1 MKPIPILGRWARTL
15 APDQSLNPTW
25 DSAGFLVALLTLLV
39 VGWYQQSNMILLVA
53 GLASGPLVASL
64 FVGGGL
70 GKSRPSR
77 RAPRYVFA
85 GGPLAIDYVIEN
97 KRRVVPALALW
108 VEDQLVAE
116 DRTVSGWTAP
126 LPRVFFARVTARGKG
141 RARWEGTAP
150 GRGRYQFG
158 ALELVSRAPFGLIE
172 RRMPVKA
179 PGELLVYPAIGRL
192 TRTWQHVQR
201 QTTQTRRGRRHD
213 RSAQQQEYHGLR
225 DYRPGDSPR
234 WVHWRTSAR
243 LGRPMI
249 KEFEQQH
256 EEDLAIL
263 VDAWLPRSKPTTAQR
278 EAVEEAVR
286 FAATLC
292 MDTCRRQGRRLL
304 LGCTGTA
311 PVVLHGPASVK
322 LLHSLLEQL
331 AVLRPAAEGSIAAV
345 LDAMPPAM
353 LREARLVI
361 VSTRPIQL
369 HEEIGRS
376 TRLAEN
382 ARRAFSGSRVMLLDA
397 SKGDLNAYFQREDR
411 GDSSSFMARA
421 SFEAGK
427 ESAS

>member
-1 MKPIPILGRWARTL
+1 
-15 APDQSLNPTW
+15 
-25 DSAGFLVALLTLLV
+25 
-39 VGWYQQSNMILLVA
+39 
-53 GLASGPLVASL
+53 L

-292 MDTCRRQGRRLL
+292 MPSPGTTLAPRMHGDGAGGASRSRVCETSALP
-304 LGCTGTA
+304 LGA
-311 PVVLHGPASVK
+311 
-322 LLHSLLEQL
+322 
-331 AVLRPAAEGSIAAV
+331 
-345 LDAMPPAM
+345 
-353 LREARLVI
+353 
-361 VSTRPIQL
+361 
-369 HEEIGRS
+369 
-376 TRLAEN
+376 
-382 ARRAFSGSRVMLLDA
+382 ARRAPARRRGL
-397 SKGDLNAYFQREDR
+397 DR
-411 GDSSSFMARA
+411 GGPRRHA
-421 SFEAGK
+421 AGHV
-427 ESAS
+427 A